1 MLIPG
6 PPSKPKGPLK
16 VQDVTAEGCKLKWDK
31 PEDDGGA
38 PIEHY
43 LVERMDLESGRWVP
57 VCTTKSPEAEVT
69 ILLYYPHIIHF
80 TFQFYISTVLL
91 HCAQ

>member
-1 MLIPG
+1 MTRVKFPLITQIYDICLG

-16 VQDVTAEGCKLKWDK
+16 VEDVTAEGCKLKWDK

-57 VCTTKSPEAEVT
+57 VCTSKTPEADVS
-69 ILLYYPHIIHF
+69 LLL
-80 TFQFYISTVLL
+80 TLRL
-91 HCAQ
+91 